1 MYHRGLC
8 FKPKMLEFSVM
19 DVNKKL
25 ILESLIEVKGRITDA
40 IIKLR
45 LDEKESEL
53 DMLESESRNQNFW
66 NDQESAQRVMQKAN
80 QLKEMVLPW
89 RQLEKEATDLIEL
102 TNSTEEP
109 DLLTEIRDNIQK
121 IEKEL
126 IEREIETYFSG
137 KYDAKGAILSI
148 YAGAGGID
156 AQDWA
161 EMLLSMFLKFAE
173 KKKLKAKIISLS
185 PGSEAGLK
193 SVSIEIEGIRAYGQL
208 KSEGGVH
215 RLVRISPFD
224 ADKARH
230 TSFALVEVIPEI
242 DSADIDI
249 KDSDLKIDTF
259 KASGHGGQS
268 VNTTDSAVRITHIPT
283 GTVVGCQNERSQ
295 LQNREQAMKIL
306 RIRIAALAEADKE
319 KELKVIKGENMSA
332 EWGSQIRSYVIQPY
346 TMVKDHRTGTETS
359 NVDKVLN
366 GELDMFIEAFLK
378 QT

>member
-1 MYHRGLC
+1 
-8 FKPKMLEFSVM
+8 M
-19 DVNKKL
+19 DVNKKS
-25 ILESLIEVKGRITDA
+25 ILESLIEIKGRITDA
-40 IIKLR
+40 IIKLH

-53 DMLESESRNQNFW
+53 DMLESESRHQDFW
-66 NDQESAQRVMQKAN
+66 SDQENAQRIMQKAN
-80 QLKEMVLPW
+80 QLKEVVLPW

-102 TNSTEEP
+102 TNSTEED
-109 DLLTEIRDNIQK
+109 DLLTEIQDNIRK

-126 IEREIETYFSG
+126 KEREIDTYFSG
-137 KYDAKGAILSI
+137 KYDDKSAVLSI

-161 EMLLSMFLKFAE
+161 EMLLSMFLKYAE
-173 KKKLKAKIISLS
+173 KKNLRTKIISLS
-185 PGSEAGLK
+185 PGNEAGLK
-193 SVSIEIEGIRAYGQL
+193 SVSVEIEGIRAYGQL

-306 RIRIAALAEADKE
+306 RIRLATLAEAEKE
-319 KELKVIKGENMSA
+319 KELKIIKGENISA
-332 EWGSQIRSYVIQPY
+332 EWGSQIRSYVLQPY
-346 TMVKDHRTGTETS
+346 TMVKDHRTAAETS
-359 NVDKVLN
+359 SVDKVLS
-366 GELDMFIEAFLK
+366 GDLDLFVETYLRQA
-378 QT
+378 